1 MASSDRVVVK
11 SAGVDSEDIYFQEQ
25 EQKRIREL
33 RERSAQQAGQQYAT
47 DHKYHCFRC
56 GTPSLVEV
64 QYGDVKV
71 DVCVNK
77 DCGAVHLD
85 PGELEAMST
94 KSAGAINK
102 VRKAVL
108 GIFS

>member
-1 MASSDRVVVK
+1 MASTDRVVVK
-11 SAGVDSEDIYFQEQ
+11 SAGLDSEDIYFKEQ
-25 EQKRIREL
+25 EQKRIKEL
-33 RERSAQQAGQQYAT
+33 RERTGKQADRQYAE

-64 QYGDVKV
+64 QYGDVTV

-77 DCGAVHLD
+77 TCGAVHLD
-85 PGELEAMST
+85 PGEMEAMST

-108 GIFS
+108 GIFG